1 MSIQIKLKNSVVQDS
16 TPSTSDLPAVGEI
29 ALNANINS
37 IGGFM
42 RASDNTIVKIFGP
55 GSLTTPT
62 ATTTVSGIAELA
74 TSAETT
80 TGSATNRVVTP
91 AGLNAVTVAE
101 RTTSNNTYL
110 AKAGGTLTGVM
121 VATAGSASAPAINFG
136 DNDSGIFGGSN
147 TVSLSAGG
155 ATRLTA
161 DTGVSVT
168 GTLAVTGA
176 ITSTSDLTIAEKIIH
191 SGDTDTFFS
200 FPAANIAAVD
210 TAGSERLRVDAS
222 GRLLIGT
229 TAPRSPGAVTAQI
242 QLEGTNAATSSL
254 SITRNSGN
262 TGGPNLIF
270 NKTRGTAVGADTS
283 VNSGD
288 TLGIIAFAANDGTDS
303 DNLAASI
310 VAKVDG
316 TPGTNDTPGRIEFTT
331 TLDGSNS
338 TTPRMVIKSSGL
350 IGMGTESPN
359 ADLHISGGA
368 TVVQVESTNS
378 GSSARLVIKSANDT
392 YAGVHFGDDA
402 DEDVGRIRYYHNTD
416 HMQFSAGA
424 SERMRINS
432 SGQLLVGLTS
442 SSNGKF
448 VVEHTAN
455 QIAVETG
462 TSGDGRLHIGH
473 FNNGTFIG
481 TYGDDGGAADL
492 IRFGTHSGDERMRI
506 QSNGKVGIGISSP
519 DQTLHVHKGSA
530 GTVSSDGNAVITA
543 ENNNHCIF
551 QMLSPNTVSNRIM
564 FGDPE
569 DTNVGEIQYS
579 HNSDSL
585 IFTSGN
591 VHRFNIGSS
600 EKVRISSSG
609 DVGIGTNSPNT
620 KLDVRDSSATGISSR
635 STSTQATDSNKGL
648 RVRNNSDTD
657 TFSVSYKG
665 QGYFAGNVGVG
676 TTSPAGK
683 LHISSGTSGDCN
695 VIIEADTDNNDEN
708 DNPRIVFRQDGGG
721 DQSSVGAGNNTLQL
735 RNAVSTS
742 GGILFMAGTGSGHD
756 SATEAMRVDSSRRL
770 LIGTTAARSPG
781 GVTGVLEIEGTN
793 VSGSAMSLTRNSND
807 GGGCNLT
814 FNKTRSTSTGGDGL
828 VSSGDTIG
836 AIRWCAADGQNA
848 DNTAAFIMASVDGAT
863 GTDDIPGRLVF
874 GTAPDG
880 SNSASERMR
889 IDNQG
894 RVKIGTTTEGAGDAD
909 NLTVAQ
915 SGHCGITIR
924 SSTSTRASLFFADG
938 TSGEM
943 EYRGF
948 VVYDHSNNVLKFGSN
963 ANERIRIHS
972 GGNTSFGSTS
982 DKARVY
988 IKGSGN
994 GSGATAFDIE
1004 NSDSEDL
1011 FRVRNDGGFFT
1022 GEDTGSPYNHTTSS
1036 TANARIDSNGRLR
1049 RQTSSRRYKKD
1060 ITDAT
1065 WGLAEVL
1072 KLKPV
1077 TFKSNRTGEDADDKT
1092 YAGFIAEDVHDIG
1105 LTEFV
1110 EYNTSNQPD
1119 ALGYAQM
1126 VALLTNAIKELAAK
1140 VTKLE
1145 AA

>member
-42 RASDNTIVKIFGP
+42 RASDNSIVKIFGP
-55 GSLTTPT
+55 GSVTTPT

-101 RTTSNNTYL
+101 RTTSNNTYF
-110 AKAGGTLTGVM
+110 AKAGGTLTGVLTM
-121 VATAGSASAPAINFG
+121 PNGSNSAPAINFG
-136 DNDSGIFGGSN
+136 DSDSGIFGGTN

-155 ATRLTA
+155 TTRLTA
-161 DTGVSVT
+161 DTGVSVV

-210 TAGSERLRVDAS
+210 TAGSERFRVDAS

-229 TAPRSPGAVTAQI
+229 TAPRSPASLTAQI

-254 SITRNSGN
+254 SLTRNSGN

-270 NKTRGTAVGADTS
+270 NKTRGAAVGADTS

-288 TLGIIAFAANDGTDS
+288 TLGFIVFAANDGTDS
-303 DNLAASI
+303 DNLAATI
-310 VAKVDG
+310 TAKVDG
-316 TPGTNDTPGRIEFTT
+316 TPGTNDTPGRIEFATA
-331 TLDGSNS
+331 LDGSNS
-338 TTPRMVIKSSGL
+338 PTQRMVIKSDGSVG
-350 IGMGTESPN
+350 IGTASP
-359 ADLHISGGA
+359 DTTLHVA
-368 TVVQVESTNS
+368 A
-378 GSSARLVIKSANDT
+378 GSSVIKSETTTAGNSARIVIKSPDDS
-392 YAGVHFGDDA
+392 YAGLHFGDDA
-402 DEDVGRIRYYHNTD
+402 DDDVGRIRYYHSDN
-416 HMQFSAGA
+416 HMEFSAGA

-448 VVEHTAN
+448 VVEHTGN

-506 QSNGKVGIGISSP
+506 QSDGKVGIGISSP
-519 DQTLHVHKGSA
+519 DEVLHVLGDIKIGQSA
-530 GTVSSDGNAVITA
+530 GTDA
-543 ENNNHCIF
+543 
-551 QMLSPNTVSNRIM
+551 
-564 FGDPE
+564 
-569 DTNVGEIQYS
+569 
-579 HNSDSL
+579 
-585 IFTSGN
+585 
-591 VHRFNIGSS
+591 
-600 EKVRISSSG
+600 
-609 DVGIGTNSPNT
+609 
-620 KLDVRDSSATGISSR
+620 KLDINEGTTSNPFRFTQTATEAKIQTFASQPLNIRAQAGSG
-635 STSTQATDSNKGL
+635 STSYLAFWTRDDERLRITQT
-648 RVRNNSDTD
+648 
-657 TFSVSYKG
+657 
-665 QGYFAGNVGVG
+665 GNVGIN
-676 TTSPAGK
+676 TTSPGGK
-683 LHISSGTSGDCN
+683 LHISSGTSGDCEL
-695 VIIEADTDNNDEN
+695 IIEADTDNNNEN
-708 DNPRIVFRQDGGG
+708 DNPRILFRQDGGG
-721 DQSSVGAGNNTLQL
+721 DQSSIGAGNNTLQL

-756 SATEAMRVDSSRRL
+756 SATEAMRVDSARRL

-793 VSGSAMSLTRNSND
+793 VSSSAMSITRNSND

-848 DNTAAFIMASVDGAT
+848 DNTAAFIMASVDGST
-863 GTDDIPGRLVF
+863 GTDDIPGRITF

-880 SNSASERMR
+880 SNSASERMQ

-894 RVKIGTTTEGAGDAD
+894 RVMIGTTTEGAGDAD

-948 VVYDHSNNVLKFGSN
+948 VVYDHSNNILKFGSN

-988 IKGSGN
+988 IKGSGT

-1004 NSDSEDL
+1004 NSSGEDL
-1011 FRVRNDGGFFT
+1011 FRVRNDGAFFT
-1022 GEDTGSPYNHTTSS
+1022 GEDTGSPYNHTTTS

-1049 RQTSSRRYKKD
+1049 RQSSSKRYKKD

-1077 TFKSNRTGEDADDKT
+1077 TYKSNRTDEDADDKT

-1119 ALGYAQM
+1119 ALGYANM

>member
-110 AKAGGTLTGVM
+110 AKAGGTLTGVLA
-121 VATAGSASAPAINFG
+121 ATAGSNSAPAIHFG
-136 DNDSGIFGGSN
+136 DSDSGIFGGTN
-147 TVSLSAGG
+147 TVSLTAGG
-155 ATRLTA
+155 TTRLTA
-161 DTGVSVT
+161 DTGVNVT

-200 FPAANIAAVD
+200 FPTANIAAID
-210 TAGSERLRVDAS
+210 TAGSERFRVDAS

-242 QLEGTNAATSSL
+242 QLEGTNSATSSL
-254 SITRNSGN
+254 SLTRNSGN
-262 TGGPNLIF
+262 TGGPNLVF

-303 DNLAASI
+303 DNLAATI

-316 TPGTNDTPGRIEFTT
+316 TPGTNDTPGRIEFLT

-338 TTPRMVIKSSGL
+338 PIPRMVIKSSGL
-350 IGMGTESPN
+350 IGMGTESPD

-378 GSSARLVIKSANDT
+378 GSSARLVIKSADDT

-402 DEDVGRIRYYHNTD
+402 DEDVGRIRYYHNTN

-448 VVEHTAN
+448 VVEHTSN

-492 IRFGTHSGDERMRI
+492 IRFGTHSGDEKMRI
-506 QSNGKVGIGISSP
+506 QSDGKVGIGIASP

-543 ENNNHCIF
+543 ENSNHCIF
-551 QMLSPNTVSNRIM
+551 QMLSPNTVSSRIM

-569 DTNVGEIQYS
+569 DANVGEIQYS
-579 HNSDSL
+579 HSSDSL

-609 DVGIGTNSPNT
+609 NVGIGTNSP
-620 KLDVRDSSATGISSR
+620 A
-635 STSTQATDSNKGL
+635 
-648 RVRNNSDTD
+648 
-657 TFSVSYKG
+657 G
-665 QGYFAGNVGVG
+665 Q
-676 TTSPAGK
+676 
-683 LHISSGTSGDCN
+683 LHISSGTSGDCEL
-695 VIIEADTDNNDEN
+695 IIEADTDNNAEN
-708 DNPRIVFRQDGGG
+708 DNPRIIFRQDGGG
-721 DQSSVGAGNNTLQL
+721 DQSSVGAGNNNLHL
-735 RNAVSTS
+735 KNAVASG
-742 GGILFMAGTGSGHD
+742 GGILFMASTGTGYE
-756 SATEAMRVDSSRRL
+756 SATEGMRLSSERRL

-781 GVTGVLEIEGTN
+781 GVTGVLQIEGTN

-814 FNKTRSTSTGGDGL
+814 FNKTRSTTSGGDGL
-828 VSSGDTIG
+828 VSSGDTIA

-848 DNTAAFIMASVDGAT
+848 DNTAAFIMASVDGST

-938 TSGEM
+938 TSGQM
-943 EYRGF
+943 EYRGY
-948 VVYDHSNNVLKFGSN
+948 VVYDHSNNVLRFGSN
-963 ANERIRIHS
+963 AVERFRVHS

-994 GSGATAFDIE
+994 GSGNSAIDVE
-1004 NSDSEDL
+1004 NSDSTEL
-1011 FRVRNDGGFFT
+1011 FKVKNDGSFATGVASGSPINFT
-1022 GEDTGSPYNHTTSS
+1022 GGS
-1036 TANARIDSNGRLR
+1036 ANAHIDSNGRLR
-1049 RQTSSRRYKKD
+1049 TVSSSKRYKVD
-1060 ITDAT
+1060 IKNAL

-1072 KLKPV
+1072 KLRPV
-1077 TFKSNRTGEDADDKT
+1077 TFKYKTQSKEDKK
-1092 YAGFIAEDVHDIG
+1092 YAGFTAEELHDLG
-1105 LTEFV
+1105 LKDFV
-1110 EYNTSNQPD
+1110 DYRNNQPD
-1119 ALGYAQM
+1119 SINYPNM
-1126 VALLTNAIKELAAK
+1126 VALMAKAIQELNAK